1 MHLAL
6 VPDHCDRLNPTL
18 TVGARGKQR
27 QLQSAVTITASD
39 SVQDILKTTKDEDR

>member
-6 VPDHCDRLNPTL
+6 VPDHCDRLTPTL

-27 QLQSAVTITASD
+27 QLQGAVKITSSE
-39 SVQDILKTTKDEDR
+39 SVQDILNTIKDKDR